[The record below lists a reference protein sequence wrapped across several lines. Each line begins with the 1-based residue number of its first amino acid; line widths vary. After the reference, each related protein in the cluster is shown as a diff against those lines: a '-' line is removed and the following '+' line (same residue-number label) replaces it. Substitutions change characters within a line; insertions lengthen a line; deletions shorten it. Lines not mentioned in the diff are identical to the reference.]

1 MIQEAEPEPTV
12 SEPVVEGLTPRIVPS
27 AEVGD
32 EIRALCHTDWSTA

>member
-12 SEPVVEGLTPRIVPS
+12 SEPVVEELAPRIVPS